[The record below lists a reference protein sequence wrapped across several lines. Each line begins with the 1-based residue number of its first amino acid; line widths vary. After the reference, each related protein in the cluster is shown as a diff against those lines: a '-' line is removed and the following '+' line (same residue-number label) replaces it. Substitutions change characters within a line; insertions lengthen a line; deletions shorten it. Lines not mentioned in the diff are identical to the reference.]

1 MHFPDIDK
9 YSTKEIIN
17 KLKNNPKS
25 VKGIKESANEAAE
38 IFENQDLKNHEIIY
52 AFKKAL

>member
-1 MHFPDIDK
+1 MHFPDVDD
-9 YSTKEIIN
+9 YSTKEVIN
-17 KLKNNPKS
+17 KLKDNPKS
-25 VKGIKESANEAAE
+25 VKGIKESAKEAVE

>member
-1 MHFPDIDK
+1 MHFPDVDK
-9 YSTKEIIN
+9 YSTKEVIN
-17 KLKNNPKS
+17 KLKDNPKS
-25 VKGIKESANEAAE
+25 VKGIKESAKEAVE